1 MRLREVG
8 TIAGCFLLLEAAL
21 WSPPPRQIVL
31 GICSVLAMTVATFT
45 RHVPLRELGLD
56 ASAWRRGAWII
67 AACSLA
73 AIAMLTASF
82 LFGTLQPLSS
92 NRSDGFRSLAYAAW
106 AFEQQFMLQS
116 FIFVGME
123 RALHEIKIPSLSA
136 ESADED
142 GGESCIGLKSDPRSI
157 PLFQSC
163 NDAARKVLAFVLAAV
178 SVKVHDLSPTTELNI
193 HTTLSSTIAG
203 ELRRRPLKWVIYRVD
218 THWRLPPLV
227 QRCSGSFLNQHETRG
242 NAQSHALASPHK
254 FVFRVADA
262 TIIIKL

>member
-123 RALHEIKIPSLSA
+123 RAFGVRWAVVTSGLLFGFAHLPNPALFPVTLVGGYFSA
-136 ESADED
+136 IAFARY
-142 GGESCIGLKSDPRSI
+142 RSVY
-157 PLFQSC
+157 
-163 NDAARKVLAFVLAAV
+163 VLAVAHAILGLTFAV
-178 SVKVHDLSPTTELNI
+178 TVPEQIHHRMRVGWGYSRYVASQTVESPAPAPADLTTQQAKE
-193 HTTLSSTIAG
+193 T
-203 ELRRRPLKWVIYRVD
+203 
-218 THWRLPPLV
+218 
-227 QRCSGSFLNQHETRG
+227 QR
-242 NAQSHALASPHK
+242 
-254 FVFRVADA
+254 
-262 TIIIKL
+262 